1 MRLFLYAFAAIFTAF
16 VIGSTIFY
24 HDAPAQ
30 AAAPAAGPLCEPI
43 GIVGNVIIS
52 RCEDEDTGAI
62 IYANSAGY
70 MLLGE

>member
-1 MRLFLYAFAAIFTAF
+1 MKYIAAVLVVILVFLATVVEVRLRVPL
-16 VIGSTIFY
+16 V
-24 HDAPAQ
+24 Q